1 MEILERLQ
9 VGEPQSA
16 REGSFSPVRS
26 GGIACRSKSVHLPC
40 AYRIPRNALARSRR
54 SNRRVPE
61 SSGEPAWWRA
71 LLSAFSPAVVGCT
84 TVMSLAVTLGAELCS
99 ANPARVARYWRWS
112 HRDFG
117 LEYRRSRPVSG
128 RRNSPERI
136 RLANRMVYVLCDA
149 HAAGSNASGFNFDQ
163 HFKRSELES

>member
-1 MEILERLQ
+1 LANHNPLGKVAFLQ
-9 VGEPQSA
+9 FDQVESRVGPNLSIFHA
-16 REGSFSPVRS
+16 RIGS
-26 GGIACRSKSVHLPC
+26 
-40 AYRIPRNALARSRR
+40 LAMRSRDR
-54 SNRRVPE
+54 GGVTDEFLKAPVNQRGGS
-61 SSGEPAWWRA
+61 
-71 LLSAFSPAVVGCT
+71 LLSASSPAVVGCT

-117 LEYRRSRPVSG
+117 FEYRRCRPVSR

-149 HAAGSNASGFNFDQ
+149 HAAGSNAPGFNLDQ